1 MKISVKSMNNDNF
14 EIRTYGKSE
23 LAMLYFPNAETKK
36 GALNNLNFY
45 INKKKG
51 LRRKLLKL
59 GSPPKAHNYL
69 PIEVEIIIN
78 ALGEPYGKTY

>member
-1 MKISVKSMNNDNF
+1 MNNDNF

-59 GSPPKAHNYL
+59 GSPPKAHSYL

>member
-1 MKISVKSMNNDNF
+1 MTTDNF

-45 INKKKG
+45 INKKRG
-51 LRRKLLKL
+51 LRKKLRKL
-59 GSPPKAHNYL
+59 GSPHKAHSYMPN
-69 PIEVEIIIN
+69 EVELIIM
-78 ALGEPYGKTY
+78 ALGEPYGMKY

>member
-1 MKISVKSMNNDNF
+1 MTTDNF

-45 INKKKG
+45 INSKHG
-51 LRRKLLKL
+51 LRRKLRRL
-59 GSPPKAHNYL
+59 GSSPQAHSYMPN
-69 PIEVEIIIN
+69 EVELIIK
-78 ALGEPYGKTY
+78 ALGEPYGKKY

>member
-1 MKISVKSMNNDNF
+1 MTTDNF

-45 INKKKG
+45 INKKRG
-51 LRRKLLKL
+51 LRKKLLKL
-59 GSPPKAHNYL
+59 GSPPKAHSYL
-69 PIEVEIIIN
+69 PNEVEIIIK
-78 ALGEPYGKTY
+78 ALGEPYGMKY